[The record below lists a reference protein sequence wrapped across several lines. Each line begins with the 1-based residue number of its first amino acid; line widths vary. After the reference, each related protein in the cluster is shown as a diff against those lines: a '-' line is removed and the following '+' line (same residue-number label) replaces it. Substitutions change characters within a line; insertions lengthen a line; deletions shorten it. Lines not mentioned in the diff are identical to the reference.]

1 MYSKFYYPSVGGD
14 NQPVPISFGFYQ
26 NDKTDKITLILNY
39 EEKPKGT
46 SLLNSGQ
53 NFIQVVEHLLSIHC
67 PRVSLNFINVLV
79 VFAYGDG
86 FHAFP
91 YDLKPDVQAY
101 TNTLYEKSLTPFE
114 RMYQRITSKDIPK
127 TINIADRDMVV
138 GTMPFILEQSSRNIP
153 KEAVAAMLDTI
164 DCPYVMV

>member
-1 MYSKFYYPSVGGD
+1 MYSKLYYPSVLSD
-14 NQPVPISFGFYQ
+14 NAPVPIHFGFYED
-26 NDKTDKITLILNY
+26 DKTQKITLILNY

-46 SLLNSGQ
+46 SILNSGQ
-53 NFIQVVEHLLSIHC
+53 NFINVVEHLLSIHC
-67 PRVSLNFINVLV
+67 PRVALKFINVLV

-101 TNTLYEKSLTPFE
+101 TETLYKKSLTPFE
-114 RMYQRITSKDIPK
+114 RMYQRITNKNIPK
-127 TINIADRDMVV
+127 TINIADWEMVV
-138 GTMPFILEQSSRNIP
+138 GTMPFILEQSSRKIP